1 MRARRFHQREGRHRA
16 RRLWP
21 STSLPF
27 SRKKK
32 GARVLLID
40 FDTQGHAGKSLGIDV
55 RTVQTN
61 VFHWLTDA
69 EVTLDDVLHP
79 TSVPGLSVI
88 PSYKALAELPLVLAH
103 DERRVFR
110 LADRLEKLSPRFDVV
125 MFDAPPSLGVATSN
139 ILMATDEVVI
149 PVATTYLA
157 LDGCAEMV
165 TTVEQA
171 AQQHPRGGLRVS
183 LVVPTLYRKT
193 ALADEIL
200 AKLRHYFPDRCAEPL
215 AMNVAI
221 DEAQSHGKTIWDHAP
236 WSRGATLMQT
246 IADDVWARRPD
257 AALSKSA

>member
-1 MRARRFHQREGRHRA
+1 MFAAVNTVEPPILEIVTAKIIEG
-16 RRLWP
+16 
-21 STSLPF
+21 
-27 SRKKK
+27 KKPW
-32 GARVLLID
+32 
-40 FDTQGHAGKSLGIDV
+40 S
-55 RTVQTN
+55 
-61 VFHWLTDA
+61 A
-69 EVTLDDVLHP
+69 ER
-79 TSVPGLSVI
+79 
-88 PSYKALAELPLVLAH
+88 LPLVMGRIRERLRQLAARLGEAEWLDGAFSAGDLMMVSVLLRSRASGLL
-103 DERRVFR
+103 DEFPTLAASDPERHWSLSRR
-110 LADRLEKLSPRFDVV
+110 LAGIDAIYDVIV
-125 MFDAPPSLGVATSN
+125 FDAPPSMGLVNIN
-139 ILMATDEVVI
+139 ILLAAEEVVI
-149 PVATTYLA
+149 PVGTTYLA

-171 AQQHPRGGLRVS
+171 SKQHSRGGLRVS

-246 IADDVWARRPD
+246 IADDIWARRPD